1 MAWKIIVPTG
11 QQETHN
17 TYQEAAEAIKALPAD
32 QPGLPSPYPFVTVI
46 KDNQLRADGKGT
58 LVYWMG
64 LKEPLDPDWG
74 YDATLGS
81 GVKHP
86 TEALAVAELEAFY
99 NELAPACPATAKATP
114 SNAWT
119 PPDPQFAGMMENRT
133 FDIAYF
139 SGDNT
144 EDSPCVKDMTDAMEL
159 SRTRRMQ
166 CPIPFTTW
174 NNTYQACANEDI
186 VATISTD
193 KIKSCE
199 AEGMPAFAALDGM
212 VGNPCNVKTGEKSEA
227 QTDFDL
233 GWIAFTRSY
242 HSGIA
247 VRSGGFGPGWT
258 HSLDLR
264 LSLSADTLGLSGG
277 SGYQVR
283 FTKIGNAFVAADSS
297 GDRVVA
303 SGSQWLLYRQG
314 EVLVFD
320 SRGRL
325 VERQAENG
333 TKLTYAY
340 GAYDRLDS
348 VTHSTGRSLQIHYSG
363 NSGDA
368 PIASITSA
376 GATLASYT
384 YTAGGQVETVT
395 FPGGGQRKYH
405 YEDSRFPRHLT
416 GVTHED
422 NKRYSTFAY
431 DAKGRVIS
439 SQHDGGADGITL
451 AYRTQGGAVVTDALG
466 QQTTYG
472 LTSGS
477 GVLPRR
483 VNEVI
488 DPRGAMGQTYN
499 AESADFRG
507 RVNLGTD
514 RRGIQTGYAYA
525 EANDAVTGALA
536 RTVTTTEA
544 VGQPEQRVSTA
555 TTDVAS
561 NRLIRSA
568 IGNQETRITRNA
580 RLQPVTMTV
589 RDTVTNEVRTTT
601 YAYCEAADVAAAN
614 STCPTLGL
622 LKSVDG
628 PRTDVNDVT
637 RFEYYGSDDST
648 CATTPALCTYRKGD
662 LRKTIDALGRSTE
675 ILGYDPLGRPLSVLD
690 PNGVVTDYE
699 YQSRGWLTATK
710 IRGADNAIETDDRI
724 TRVEHE
730 PTGLVKKVTLPGG
743 VYTRYTYDNAH
754 RLTDV
759 IDNAGNTIHYTLD
772 LAGNVKQ
779 EDTKTASGTLK
790 QTLSRVF
797 NVLGQL
803 QTLKDAS
810 QNATAFTYDKNGN
823 PEQTTDA
830 LGRQTVQTHDPLN
843 RLSRTLGQ
851 VGITPPGSDTAV
863 TTPVETKLEYNA
875 LDQIAKVT
883 DPNGLATTYAYN
895 GFGDRTKLTSPD
907 TGVTDYTFNAAGLLA
922 TKKDANDAVAH
933 RYTYDVLGRPRTIF
947 YTAAGPA
954 DVEYDY
960 DTVNTE
966 CTTGQTFALGRLTA
980 TRTEGNELKYCY
992 DRFGQVVR
1000 KVQIVAG
1007 KSFTLK
1013 YAYTIA
1019 GHLYTV
1025 TYPDGTTVDYAR
1037 DTQARIKE
1045 VGVRPNGGTR
1055 TVLLNNATYEPFGP
1069 VTGWTYGNG
1078 RILSRT
1084 YDQDYRPKT
1093 VFDPA
1098 SGGLSLG
1105 YGYNTVGELTELKDG
1120 LLSASLANYSYDEF
1134 GRLTKTLDGVNPMET
1149 YKYDPTGNRTSLK
1162 DGGGEKVYGYVA
1174 GTHRLGS
1181 VAGTARG
1188 YDAVGNTLSIGGTV
1202 REFVYNANDRL
1213 SQFKQAGVIKASY
1226 RYNARGERVATTG
1239 ATISTIDTYTLYDEA
1254 GNWIGDYDGTGA
1266 AKQQAI
1272 WFDTAPVG
1280 LVIGSGSAQSL
1291 RYVQPDHLG
1300 TPRAVIDPSRNV
1312 AIWTWSAKS
1321 EAFGN
1326 SPPNQDPDLDGTAF
1340 VFDMRFPGQR
1350 LDAVSGLVHNYFRDY
1365 DPVAGRYIQSDP
1377 LGLNGGINTFA
1388 YVAGNPLQF
1397 SDIFGLARVDDWENK
1412 HIHKVQAPPRAPG
1425 DWLGPAIGVGLGLIL
1440 VPITWEVGTLAP
1452 LVINPVTLSNSG
1464 VFAAEAAG
1472 VTGAGHYLSRNLTGV
1487 VSPAVQRYWFEI
1499 TKGATRNSAEQV
1511 RLYMQCSNFV
1521 KSLVDD
1527 GWSWAASKATPGA
1540 GQLTKGPYTYHVY
1553 PVSKSGPPSADLRVA
1568 GNQYPL
1574 AKVRFN
1580 SEPAP

>member
-1 MAWKIIVPTG
+1 LLLFSALAGAQESQIAWQIIVPTG
-11 QQETHN
+11 QQQTHN
-17 TYQEAAEAIKALPAD
+17 TYQQAAEAIKALPNN
-32 QPGLPSPYPFVTVI
+32 QPGPNPYPYVTVI
-46 KDNQLRADGKGT
+46 KDNLLRADGKGT
-58 LVYWMG
+58 ITYWMG
-64 LKEPLDPDWG
+64 LKEPLDPNWG

-81 GVKHP
+81 GVNHP

-133 FDIAYF
+133 FEIEYF

-144 EDSPCVKDMTDAMEL
+144 ETSPCVKDMADSMEL
-159 SRTRRMQ
+159 SRTRRMH
-166 CPIPFTTW
+166 CPIPFTVW

-199 AEGMPAFAALDGM
+199 AEGMPAFAALGGM
-212 VGNPCNVKTGEKSEA
+212 VGNPCNVKTGEKSET

-283 FTKIGNAFVAADSS
+283 FAKQGNAFVAADSS

-303 SGSQWLLYRQG
+303 SGSQWLLYRRG
-314 EVLVFD
+314 EILVFD
-320 SRGRL
+320 SKGRL
-325 VERQAENG
+325 VEQQAENG

-340 GAYDRLDS
+340 GDYDRLAS
-348 VTHSTGRSLQIHYSG
+348 VTHSTGRSLQLHYSG

-368 PIASITSA
+368 AITSVTA
-376 GATLASYT
+376 EGATLASYT
-384 YTAGGQVETVT
+384 YTTGGQVETVT

-431 DAKGRVIS
+431 DTKGRVIS

-451 AYRTQGGAVVTDALG
+451 TYQPQGGAVVTDALG
-466 QQTTYG
+466 QKTTYG

-477 GVLPRR
+477 GALPRR
-483 VNEVI
+483 VSDVVH
-488 DPRGAMGQTYN
+488 DGVGTVSQTYT
-499 AESADFRG
+499 AESTDFRG
-507 RVNLGTD
+507 RASLGTD

-525 EANDAVTGALA
+525 EANDTVTGALA

-544 VGQPEQRVSTA
+544 VGKPEQRVSTA

-580 RLQPVTMTV
+580 RLQPISVAV
-589 RDTVTNEVRTTT
+589 RDTVTNEIRTTT

-622 LKSVDG
+622 VKSVDG
-628 PRTDVNDVT
+628 PRTDVVDVT
-637 RFEYYGSDDST
+637 RFEYYGADDST
-648 CATTPALCTYRKGD
+648 CATTPALCTFRKGD
-662 LRKTIDALGRSTE
+662 LRKTIDALGRATE
-675 ILGYDPLGRPLSVLD
+675 VLGYDPQGRALSVVD
-690 PNGVVTDYE
+690 PNGVATDYE
-699 YQSRGWLTATK
+699 YNSRGWLIATK
-710 IRGADNAIETDDRI
+710 VRGADNAVETDDRI
-724 TRVEHE
+724 TRIEHW
-730 PTGLVKKVTLPGG
+730 PTGLVKKVTLPGNMA
-743 VYTRYTYDNAH
+743 TSYTYDAAQ

-759 IDNAGNTIHYTLD
+759 TDNAGNTIHYTPD
-772 LAGNVKQ
+772 LAGNIKQ
-779 EDTKTASGTLK
+779 EDIKTAGGALK
-790 QTLSRVF
+790 KTLSRVF
-797 NVLGQL
+797 NVLSQL
-803 QTLKDAS
+803 QTLKDAA
-810 QNATAFTYDKNGN
+810 QNATGFTYDKNGN
-823 PEQTTDA
+823 LEQTTDA
-830 LGRQTVQTHDPLN
+830 LNRQTVQSYDPLN
-843 RLSRTLGQ
+843 RLSSTLQ
-851 VGITPPGSDTAV
+851 DVGGLAA
-863 TTPVETKLEYNA
+863 ETKLEYTA

-883 DPNGLATTYAYN
+883 DPNGLDTVYAYN

-907 TGVTDYTFNAAGLLA
+907 TGITDYTYNAAGLVA

-933 RYTYDVLGRPRTIF
+933 RYTYDALGRPKAVF

-966 CTTGQTFALGRLTA
+966 CTAGQTFALGRLTA
-980 TRTEGNELKYCY
+980 SRTEGNELKYCY

-1013 YAYTIA
+1013 YAYTIG

-1045 VGVRPNGGTR
+1045 IGVRPNGGNR

-1069 VTGWTYGNG
+1069 VAGWTYGNG
-1078 RILSRT
+1078 RTLSRS

-1093 VFDPA
+1093 ILDVAD
-1098 SGGLSLG
+1098 GGLSLG
-1105 YGYNTVGELTELKDG
+1105 YGYNAAGELTELKNG
-1120 LLSASLANYSYDEF
+1120 MLSASLANYEYDKL
-1134 GRLTKTLDGVNPMET
+1134 GRLTKALEGINPIET
-1149 YKYDPTGNRTSLK
+1149 YTYDKTGNRKSLLHGGITDTYVYPATS
-1162 DGGGEKVYGYVA
+1162 
-1174 GTHRLGS
+1174 HRLSS
-1181 VAGTARG
+1181 VAGLARS
-1188 YDAVGNTLSIGGTV
+1188 YDAAGNTINIGGTAK
-1202 REFVYNANDRL
+1202 EFGYNANDRL

-1226 RYNARGERVATTG
+1226 RYNAIGERVATTG
-1239 ATISTIDTYTLYDEA
+1239 TTTTTINTYTLYDEN

-1266 AKQQAI
+1266 AKQQAV
-1272 WFDTAPVG
+1272 WFGNAPVG
-1280 LVIGSGSAQSL
+1280 LVVGSGSAQTL
-1291 RYVQPDHLG
+1291 QYVQPDHLG

-1312 AIWTWSAKS
+1312 AIWTWDAKS

-1326 SPPNQDPDLDGTAF
+1326 SPPNQDPDQDGIAF
-1340 VFDMRFPGQR
+1340 VFNMRFPGQKF
-1350 LDAVSGLVHNYFRDY
+1350 DAASGLVYNYFRDY
-1365 DPVAGRYIQSDP
+1365 DPATGRYIQSDP
-1377 LGLNGGINTFA
+1377 IGLAGGENTYA
-1388 YVAGNPLQF
+1388 YVGNSPA
-1397 SDIFGLARVDDWENK
+1397 SEADPFGLVC
-1412 HIHKVQAPPRAPG
+1412 
-1425 DWLGPAIGVGLGLIL
+1425 PAILKKAGKCFDSSNYD
-1440 VPITWEVGTLAP
+1440 PSKHGT
-1452 LVINPVTLSNSG
+1452 
-1464 VFAAEAAG
+1464 
-1472 VTGAGHYLSRNLTGV
+1472 
-1487 VSPAVQRYWFEI
+1487 
-1499 TKGATRNSAEQV
+1499 AT
-1511 RLYMQCSNFV
+1511 
-1521 KSLVDD
+1521 
-1527 GWSWAASKATPGA
+1527 
-1540 GQLTKGPYTYHVY
+1540 
-1553 PVSKSGPPSADLRVA
+1553 VA
-1568 GNQYPL
+1568 GTPATDEIFLANGKVLDKLEKEELYAGIGKNGQFTPIPGTGREVSRGYEGNFDIDLSKTAAICHSHPKADRYSPIPGWGDDAVVKLGVPSYIIRNGVYGVLELNEGQYQYRL
-1574 AKVRFN
+1574 LKGRL
-1580 SEPAP
+1580 EPGHRKMIRQELNKLQNNL